1 MGRALLIAE
10 YYIQTKAKNGK
21 ETEDRLYPVYI
32 ATSHFESLN
41 DPKYAEIRALQM
53 ADTFDLIFKSEQ
65 NCMVLGDYNFDNENE
80 YKSNIQEYGFY
91 DVIKKFQEDEFT
103 EEEE

>member
-41 DPKYAEIRALQM
+41 DPKYAEIRAVQM
-53 ADTFDLIFKSEQ
+53 ADTFNLIFKSE
-65 NCMVLGDYNFDNENE
+65 
-80 YKSNIQEYGFY
+80 
-91 DVIKKFQEDEFT
+91 
-103 EEEE
+103 